1 MIESQADRAI
11 EILVSYFLNEFSHLD
26 VDSKFFGEF
35 APQTLLK
42 SLRRLTFAARKFPQA
57 THMRL
62 FVALGDEQF
71 SGPEDQAGGNL
82 HDRRAHGS

>member
-1 MIESQADRAI
+1 MIESQADHAI
-11 EILVSYFLNEFSHLD
+11 GILVSYFLNEFSDLD
-26 VDSKFFGEF
+26 IDSEFFGQF

-42 SLRRLTFAARKFPQA
+42 SLRRLTFAAREFPQPA
-57 THMRL
+57 HMRL